1 MVRDW
6 NTIKEVLEDVENRP
20 PDDHLGL
27 WFTNVVGDKN
37 PAMLSA
43 FSLAPDPI
51 TEEDKHATE
60 KWFHAR
66 MLLHAGMFITP
77 PSQSMS
83 RTRDGFSVLSLS
95 LEGAAL
101 LDLLRE
107 CLINGNERESQST
120 NPFPLYGGRLGWGCA
135 ARKRGFSGGRFSL
148 LQKLSTYQTPS

>member
-6 NTIKEVLEDVENRP
+6 NTIKEVLEDVENHP
-20 PDDHLGL
+20 VDDHLGL
-27 WFTNVVGDKN
+27 WFTNAVGNKN

-43 FSLAPDPI
+43 LSLHPDPI
-51 TEEDKHATE
+51 TEEDEHATE

-83 RTRDGFSVLSLS
+83 QIRDDFFVLSLS

-101 LDLLRE
+101 LDLLRKSDALE
-107 CLINGNERESQST
+107 ALNE
-120 NPFPLYGGRLGWGCA
+120 LGSKATIA
-135 ARKRGFSGGRFSL
+135 AATEAAKAGMKASLRFL
-148 LQKLSTYQTPS
+148 AEAVIGAAQTGI